1 MHKHDMVIKFG
12 DIEMRGPFSRLDEL
26 EDLGGLFVVLCNED
40 TRFKRLDVRIAKG
53 VQTEVAKA
61 LAEPGWSKVCK
72 GKLRVAVLYSFDET
86 LPESIEEQLL
96 SGFDCATPEPI

>member
-1 MHKHDMVIKFG
+1 MFKHDMAIKFG
-12 DIEMRGPFSRLDEL
+12 DIELRGPFSRLDEL

-40 TRFKRLDVRIAKG
+40 NRFKRLDVRIAKS

-86 LPESIEEQLL
+86 QLESIKQLL
-96 SGFDCATPEPI
+96 SGLEFGQV